1 MEAQLSSF
9 RPRIIH
15 VIMRE
20 KFFHV
25 GDNVETENI
34 VGSTKRDKGILM
46 RVFDRA

>member
-1 MEAQLSSF
+1 MDTQPSSF
-9 RPRIIH
+9 RPRIIY
-15 VIMRE
+15 VVMCE

-34 VGSTKRDKGILM
+34 VGSMKRDKGILM

>member
-1 MEAQLSSF
+1 MVAQPSSF

-15 VIMRE
+15 VVMRE

-25 GDNVETENI
+25 GDNMKTEN